1 MASPA
6 DTTVAKDGSETPRPI
21 PTFLTEYTPTR
32 WRKRL
37 FGILSRTPFHSKMGE
52 TWHVAAKHY
61 PNQLVIVDR
70 PADIDPDGKLTRTY
84 TEWADLVDK
93 TAAWLHKAGVRPWD
107 RVAIVKRNHLDI
119 VILGCA
125 IARIGAIPVM
135 FSGSYGPE
143 AFVPMLKRLEGAF
156 IISDAQYIEKCGITP
171 EVVAEDTIR
180 VISCD
185 KVQGRSDISYLGDF
199 KKDAPPV
206 PEAMREFKEPVVITH
221 TSGTTGIPKLV
232 MHSAESIWAMA
243 IVETERW
250 PGFGLKKTDT
260 VAFCDPYTHER
271 LTTMQL
277 AMARCGP
284 KVLFLSEPFSPNLRE
299 LLREH
304 KPTLVEALPNI
315 YLAWE
320 PLTREPDNYFEN
332 VREYVNSF
340 DAIHTRTIRTFMNAT
355 KKRFPIWVQ
364 SWSQSENGALC
375 IRPFFRFVVRRVA
388 HRPVPTQLI
397 GWPMPFHAK
406 MRSVDPVTGKE
417 VPRGEVGLIEIDQ
430 PGRCLAY
437 VGEQDRHDIKVVGSW
452 WNTGDLGIINKWGA
466 VRLVDREIDRIPGG
480 SAIEFEDLIL
490 DRIPYTTEVV
500 VLPIAGEKP
509 QPVLSTEGDKP
520 LDKEDWAKAV
530 ADLAPMKDPIQI
542 KWDEFPR
549 TGTWKIRRV
558 HLRESLFEGS
568 KAIGIGRW
576 T

>member
-6 DTTVAKDGSETPRPI
+6 EAPTVGDGAEPQRPI
-21 PTFLTEYTPTR
+21 PRFLTEFTPTR
-32 WRKRL
+32 WRRRL
-37 FGILSRTPFHSKMGE
+37 SPFSRTPAHSKMGE
-52 TWHVAAKHY
+52 TWDVAAKTA
-61 PNQLVIVDR
+61 PDELVIVDR
-70 PADIDPDGKLTRTY
+70 PADIDPDGPMSRTY
-84 TEWADLVDK
+84 TQWAQLVEQ
-93 TAAWLHKAGVRPWD
+93 AAASLHQAGVRPWD
-107 RVAIVKRNHLDI
+107 RVAILKANHLDI

-143 AFVPMLKRLEGAF
+143 TFVPMLKRLEGAF
-156 IISDAQYIEKCGITP
+156 VITDAKHIDKCGLTA
-171 EVVAEDTIR
+171 EVVAEHTVRTIS
-180 VISCD
+180 VD
-185 KVQGRSDISYLGDF
+185 AVAGRADIAQYSDF
-199 KKDAPPV
+199 KDAPPV
-206 PEAMREFKEPVVITH
+206 QPSMRELKEPVVITH

-232 MHSAESIWAMA
+232 MHSAESIYAMA

-250 PGFGLKKTDT
+250 PRFGLKRSDT

-277 AMARCGP
+277 AMARVGP
-284 KVLFLSEPFSPNLRE
+284 RVLFLSEPFGPNLRE
-299 LLREH
+299 LLAKH

-320 PLTREPDNYFEN
+320 PLTREPQGYFDH

-355 KKRFPIWVQ
+355 KKRFPVWVQ

-375 IRPFFRFVVRRVA
+375 IRPYFRFVVRRKG
-388 HRPVPTQLI
+388 HRPPPTQLI
-397 GWPMPFHAK
+397 GWPIPFHAK
-406 MRSVDPVTGKE
+406 LRALDPETGKE
-417 VPRGEVGLIEIDQ
+417 VPRGQVGIIEISQ

-437 VGEQDRHDIKVVGSW
+437 VGEQERHDIKCDGWW

-490 DRIPYTTEVV
+490 DRIPYTTEVII
-500 VLPIAGEKP
+500 LPVAGALP
-509 QPVLSTEGDKP
+509 QPVVSTENDMP
-520 LDKEDWAKAV
+520 LKQEDWEAAV
-530 ADLAPMKDPIQI
+530 ADLAPMEKPIQI

-558 HLRESLFEGS
+558 HLRETLLKDA